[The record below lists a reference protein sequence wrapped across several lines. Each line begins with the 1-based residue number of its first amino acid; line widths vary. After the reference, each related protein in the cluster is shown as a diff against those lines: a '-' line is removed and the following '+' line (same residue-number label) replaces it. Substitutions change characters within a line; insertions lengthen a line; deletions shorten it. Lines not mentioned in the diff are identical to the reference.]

1 MPEVP
6 LLTKSLTKHD
16 DPAAYLTRD
25 NTIRQWLGQ
34 MNFSPAVWIRLEPG
48 NQWTADGVFSFVDKF

>member
-1 MPEVP
+1 
-6 LLTKSLTKHD
+6 LTKSLTKHE
-16 DPAAYLTRD
+16 DPAAYLTWD